1 MLKKH
6 VDFQRANELVR
17 EPSPMLP
24 IGAANVLS
32 GEFEAFSGRMDRI
45 NANTILASAAIPTL
59 FKAVHA
65 FGGVYWDGLFSQNR
79 PYASSPL

>member
-45 NANTILASAAIPTL
+45 NANTILASAA
-59 FKAVHA
+59 
-65 FGGVYWDGLFSQNR
+65 YWDGLFSQNR